1 MNLAYCC
8 EDRNN
13 IFETL
18 PVWRRPREVEVVTNT
33 AVWYHSGKPC
43 MLLRWVLIR
52 DPNQCFEPQAL
63 LSTNL
68 DQTPERILT
77 Y

>member
-52 DPNQCFEPQAL
+52 DPNQ
-63 LSTNL
+63 
-68 DQTPERILT
+68 
-77 Y
+77 